1 MSGQIHGQIDALVR
15 RALALHGSERLAEA
29 AALYDEILA
38 SAPDRSDIL
47 HLRGICAFQD
57 GQCGRAEA
65 AIRKAISLAPGE
77 PDYHNSLSIV
87 LAESGAFADAVAAA
101 EQAHRLAP
109 AHDGYRLTLADAHY
123 GAGRKDAA
131 TEAYRAVLAIRPED
145 PKILSALAGIAFDR
159 GDDGA
164 AQALFARAADADPSY
179 AWARC
184 CVAGETLARW
194 CDEARLPAL
203 LDSLPPVSGEMPGAD
218 PSQPLVFAACD
229 AAYLERYA
237 VALARSVDRCAPAHD
252 IHLHVMAGA
261 GDADAMLDALRRS
274 LPSTHLTVT
283 RETPPD
289 GADAVYFSNMRFAR
303 LWQTGIAGIRP
314 VFALDADSLVRSPL
328 AAGPGAPVAA
338 LLRPWIPHLNRRMLA
353 TSVLFRPEPQAAAL
367 LAAVATYILSAMN
380 EGVSAWYL
388 DQCAFTVAARHL
400 QCVTDSV
407 ALGDLDPR
415 FADERMTDRAAI
427 WSAKGT
433 RKENARYMTE
443 AARLAA

>member
-1 MSGQIHGQIDALVR
+1 MSGQIHGQIDAQVR
-15 RALALHGSERLAEA
+15 QALALHGSERLAEA

-38 SAPDRSDIL
+38 SAPDRSDIF

-57 GQCGRAEA
+57 GQCTRAEA

-87 LAESGAFADAVAAA
+87 LAESGAFANAVAAA

-131 TEAYRAVLAIRPED
+131 ADAYRAVLALRPD
-145 PKILSALAGIAFDR
+145 DSKILSALAGIAFDR

-164 AQALFARAADADPSY
+164 AQALFARAADADPSF

-184 CVAGETLARW
+184 CVAGERLERW
-194 CDEARLPAL
+194 CDAGRAPAL
-203 LDSLPPVSGEMPGAD
+203 SDGFPALSGEMPGAD
-218 PSQPLVFAACD
+218 PSRPLVFAACD
-229 AAYLERYA
+229 ATYLERYGI
-237 VALARSVDRCAPAHD
+237 ALARSVERYAPGHD
-252 IHLHVMAGA
+252 VHFHVMAA
-261 GDADAMLDALRRS
+261 PGDMDTRIDALRRS
-274 LPSTHLTVT
+274 LAGTRLTLT
-283 RETPPD
+283 RETPPA

-303 LWQTGIAGIRP
+303 LWQIAIVGVRP
-314 VFALDADSLVRSPL
+314 VLALDADSLVRGPL

-353 TSVLFRPEPQAAAL
+353 TSVLFRPEPQAATL

-400 QCVTDSV
+400 QCAADSV
-407 ALGDLDPR
+407 VLGDLDPR
-415 FADERMTDRAAI
+415 FADERMTDRAAV

-433 RKENARYMTE
+433 RKENARYMTK